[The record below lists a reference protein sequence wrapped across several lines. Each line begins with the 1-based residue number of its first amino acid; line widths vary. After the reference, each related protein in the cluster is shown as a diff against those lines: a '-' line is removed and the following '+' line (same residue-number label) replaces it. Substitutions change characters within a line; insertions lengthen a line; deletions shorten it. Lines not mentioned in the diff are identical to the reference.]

1 MTTSMWITL
10 AIVVL
15 MIVLIISDK
24 LPFGAPALLAA
35 VLLVVTG
42 QGDMATAFKGFTD
55 KNVVMI
61 MGFMAC
67 MVALQKTEL
76 IFKLKKYLAKL
87 ATKGGIGGL
96 VALIIGIMAIGN
108 FITGT
113 AFYMLVLTLVSTIP
127 YNKKL
132 PNSKILL
139 PAVMATC
146 ASSWLPTGVVFFVG
160 LVSSLT
166 ESAGYTGSVDI
177 NTMAVCGMNIVFSVI
192 YLIYAIIMHKF
203 LPDHD
208 IQENADVEA
217 AKEEENTEFVPVLS
231 KTQEKIV
238 YVLYAILIVTLLNLS
253 KFPNEIGYG
262 IPVLIAILFMVFK
275 IYDFKTLLGNM
286 FSPVMIMMASVIG
299 VAEAMANSGL
309 SSVIGAKIAT
319 LLGTNPSLFV
329 LVLVFALMTSLM
341 ATFTGASFGSLFI
354 FAPIGIP
361 LCIQYGYSPVPLAF
375 ACVLAAWINFFMPID
390 GMPALTMGMGKYKI
404 TTFWMYTIPLWII
417 KMLTVCIFATTF
429 LA

>member
-15 MIVLIISDK
+15 MIVLIIMDK

-35 VLLVVTG
+35 ALLVATG
-42 QGDMATAFKGFTD
+42 QLDIATAFKGFAD

-76 IFKLKKYLAKL
+76 IFKLKKVLAKI
-87 ATKGGIGGL
+87 ATKGGIGGFIL
-96 VALIIGIMAIGN
+96 LIIAIMAIGN
-108 FITGT
+108 FISGT
-113 AFYMLVLTLVSTIP
+113 AFYMLILTLVSTIP
-127 YNKKL
+127 YNEKL

-139 PAVMATC
+139 PAVMATN
-146 ASSWLPTGVVFFVG
+146 ASGWLPTGVVFYVG

-166 ESAGYTGSVDI
+166 ESAGYTGTVSIDTMSVCI
-177 NTMAVCGMNIVFSVI
+177 MNIVFSVI
-192 YLIYAIIMHKF
+192 YLIYAVVMHKL

-208 IQENADVEA
+208 IQEGTEKVDEG
-217 AKEEENTEFVPVLS
+217 KEETFVATLT
-231 KTQEKIV
+231 KTQETIV
-238 YVLYAILIVTLLNLS
+238 YVLYVVLLVALLNLS

-262 IPVLIAILFMVFK
+262 IPVLIAVLFMAFG
-275 IYDFKTLLGNM
+275 IYDIKTLLGNM

-299 VAEAMANSGL
+299 VAEGMSACGL
-309 SSVIGAKIAT
+309 STLLGEKIAT
-319 LLGTNPSLFV
+319 ILGANPSMFI
-329 LVLVFALMTSLM
+329 LVLAFALMTSLM

-354 FAPIGIP
+354 FAPIGIS
-361 LCIQYGYSPVPLAF
+361 LCMQYGFSPVPLTF
-375 ACVLAAWINFFMPID
+375 ACVLAAWTNFFMPID

-404 TTFWMYTIPLWII
+404 TTFWLYTIPLWIL
-417 KMLTVCIFATTF
+417 KMLTICVFAATF